1 MTPPRRLSAPWIYPV
16 LGEPIRD
23 GAVLIDESGRVVS
36 VGPGAR
42 VPAPSEC
49 LREHFSRAAIIPG
62 LINAHTHLELTGFK
76 GQVPED
82 DFAAWIRHL
91 RALKEERS
99 PGQFLEA
106 ARRGVADC
114 FASGVTTV
122 ADTGDSGA
130 VIQALAELG
139 GSGVVYQEV
148 FGPHPDQCAA
158 SLDGLQSR
166 IAELR
171 RFESPRIRLG
181 VSPHAPYTVSETL
194 FRAVMELARR
204 RDLPVAVH
212 IAESPA
218 EAEFL
223 LQGTGAFA
231 DAWNGRQIPLP
242 TLRGSSPIAWLEASG
257 ALGPL
262 TLCIHAVQVDASDIA
277 LLSRR
282 GCAVAHCPGSNLR
295 HGHGDA
301 PLAAFLEAGLRVG
314 VGTDSVAS
322 VGRLDLLAEA
332 RRARELAG
340 LSADAALALCTLE
353 AARALD
359 LDHDVGHLTAGA
371 WGDATI
377 LDLEDVPAERTLAE
391 AVLECVPEDVVA
403 TYVSGR
409 KVYSRDEPVR

>member
-1 MTPPRRLSAPWIYPV
+1 
-16 LGEPIRD
+16 
-23 GAVLIDESGRVVS
+23 
-36 VGPGAR
+36 
-42 VPAPSEC
+42 
-49 LREHFSRAAIIPG
+49 
-62 LINAHTHLELTGFK
+62 
-76 GQVPED
+76 
-82 DFAAWIRHL
+82 
-91 RALKEERS
+91 
-99 PGQFLEA
+99 
-106 ARRGVADC
+106 
-114 FASGVTTV
+114 V

-148 FGPHPDQCAA
+148 FGPHPDQCRA
-158 SLDGLQSR
+158 SLDGLQTR

-181 VSPHAPYTVSETL
+181 VSPHAPYTVNETL
-194 FRAVMELARR
+194 FQAVMELARR
-204 RDLPVAVH
+204 QDLPVAVH

-223 LQGTGAFA
+223 LRGTGAFA

-277 LLSRR
+277 LLARR
-282 GCAVAHCPGSNLR
+282 GCAIAHCPGSNLR

-332 RRARELAG
+332 RRARKLAG

-359 LDHDVGHLTAGA
+359 LDHEVGHLTAGG

-377 LDLEDVPAERTLAE
+377 LDLGDVPAERTLAE
-391 AVLECVPEDVVA
+391 VLLDCVPEDVVA

-409 KVYSRDEPVR
+409 KVYSRDEPVC

>member
-1 MTPPRRLSAPWIYPV
+1 MPPPRRLSAPWIYPV

-23 GAVLIDESGRVVS
+23 GAVLIDANGRVVS
-36 VGPGAR
+36 LGPGAR
-42 VPAPSEC
+42 VPTPSQC
-49 LREHFSRAAIIPG
+49 LPEHFPDAAIMPG
-62 LINAHTHLELTGFK
+62 LVNTHTHLELTGFE

-106 ARRGVADC
+106 ARSGVANC

-130 VIQALAELG
+130 VIQALTELG
-139 GSGVVYQEV
+139 GSGIVYQEV

-158 SLDGLQSR
+158 SLDDFQSR

-181 VSPHAPYTVSETL
+181 VSPHAPYTVSEAL
-194 FRAVMELARR
+194 FQAVIELARSQ
-204 RDLPVAVH
+204 DLPVAVH

-223 LQGTGAFA
+223 LRGTGAFA
-231 DAWNGRQIPLP
+231 DAWHGRQIPLP
-242 TLRGSSPIAWLEASG
+242 TRRGSSPIAWLEASG
-257 ALGPL
+257 ALGPV
-262 TLCIHAVQVDASDIA
+262 TLCIHAVQVDANDIS
-277 LLSRR
+277 LLARR
-282 GCAVAHCPGSNLR
+282 RCAIAHCPSSNAR

-301 PLAAFLEAGLRVG
+301 PLEAFLAAGLRVG

-322 VGRLDLLAEA
+322 VARLDLLAEA
-332 RRARELAG
+332 RRARKLAR
-340 LSADAALALCTLE
+340 LSADGALALCTLE
-353 AARALD
+353 AARALG
-359 LDHDVGHLTAGA
+359 LDHDVGHLAAGG

-377 LDLEDVPAERTLAE
+377 LDLGVVPAGGTLAE
-391 AVLECVPEDVVA
+391 ALLECAPEDVVA
-403 TYVSGR
+403 TYLSGR
-409 KVYSRDEPVR
+409 KVYSRDEPVH